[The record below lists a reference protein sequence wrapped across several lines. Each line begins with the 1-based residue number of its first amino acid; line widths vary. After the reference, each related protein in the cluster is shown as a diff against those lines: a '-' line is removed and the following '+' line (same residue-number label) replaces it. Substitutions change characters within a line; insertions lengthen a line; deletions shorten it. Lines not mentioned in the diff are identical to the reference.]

1 MRTGV
6 ILAGGQNRRMNG
18 RCKALLPFKG
28 KTILERQISEMERV
42 CEEIILVTNQ
52 PEQFKSYL
60 SSKLQV
66 IGDRIPGKGPLSGMH
81 AAFHL
86 ATGEECWVVSCDLPF
101 ASGKVAQFLSDLRRE
116 SDADAVVPVV
126 DGRIHPLHAVYHRRS
141 LAILSDCLLRGEYR
155 VQHFLRQIDT
165 LEVKEREFLVR
176 GFPSTF
182 VLNVNTPEE
191 YERAIN
197 LKI

>member
-28 KTILERQISEMERV
+28 KTILERQISEMERF

-52 PEQFKSYL
+52 PEQFKSYV
-60 SSKLQV
+60 SAKLQV
-66 IGDRIPGKGPLSGMH
+66 IVDRIPGKGPLSGMH
-81 AAFHL
+81 AAFHH
-86 ATGEECWVVSCDLPF
+86 AMGEECWVVGCDLPF
-101 ASGKVAQFLSDLRRE
+101 ASEKVAQFLLELRRE
-116 SDADAVVPVV
+116 SGADAVVPVV
-126 DGRIHPLHAVYHRRS
+126 HGRIHPLHAVYHRRS
-141 LAILSDCLLRGEYR
+141 LAVLSDCLLRGEYR
-155 VQHFLRQIDT
+155 VQHFLRQIHT
-165 LEVKEREFLVR
+165 LEVKEREFLDR

-182 VLNVNTPEE
+182 VFNVNTPEE
-191 YERAIN
+191 YQRAKN